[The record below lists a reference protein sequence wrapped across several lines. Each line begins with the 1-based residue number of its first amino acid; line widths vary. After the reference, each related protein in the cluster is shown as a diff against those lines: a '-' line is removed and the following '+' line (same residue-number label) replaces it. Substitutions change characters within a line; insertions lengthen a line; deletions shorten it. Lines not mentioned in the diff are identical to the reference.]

1 MLRGRWPTPRWS
13 CVGHLLLLP
22 LSQALWMCGAR
33 YVHDTP
39 CTSGSSSSSTE
50 HRPRRRTDNFWL
62 ENNKIAAA
70 MTMAFSVP
78 AASVTPACC
87 RQRSRESLA
96 ADSISGARLSASN
109 SAEAL
114 VEGWL
119 LKTPNH
125 FQHKIREALRK
136 RGRAGGWSFS
146 SRTKDTR
153 ANHLP
158 CACWAFT

>member
-1 MLRGRWPTPRWS
+1 MELCR
-13 CVGHLLLLP
+13 
-22 LSQALWMCGAR
+22 
-33 YVHDTP
+33 
-39 CTSGSSSSSTE
+39 TSAAAATESSTVDVRSTICTRYAMYQRQQQRQQQQ
-50 HRPRRRTDNFWL
+50 HRAPTSTKDRQLLARQ
-62 ENNKIAAA
+62 NKIAAA